1 MNVKNKSAKEVL
13 MLCVPA
19 LALMAFAIVAQY
31 LQPMIAQKHALEKAQ
46 LQQLIRHD
54 NTIALCNAL
63 ESQSKLRPKIIYKL
77 LTEGVNLNGNDGIGA
92 NAGIGGRVPLYI
104 AANYD
109 TPTVGW
115 LLGAGA
121 NPNGAYGYLPL
132 CQAAGNNDIPMMQL
146 LLDKGADPNFPTEH
160 GRTALT
166 CAIGGNH
173 LEAVRLLLHRGAEVN
188 LKDSDGQTVLDEL
201 QVAELNVKSHY
212 DYREVERLLKS
223 AGAKNYDKVK

>member
-31 LQPMIAQKHALEKAQ
+31 LQPIIAQKHALEKAQ
-46 LQQLIRHD
+46 LQQRIRHN

-77 LTEGVNLNGNDGIGA
+77 LAEGVNLNGN
-92 NAGIGGRVPLYI
+92 GGRVPLYI

-121 NPNGAYGYLPL
+121 NPNGAYGHLPL
-132 CQAAGNNDIPMMQL
+132 CQAAGNNDLPMMQL
-146 LLDKGADPNFPTEH
+146 LLDKGADPNFLTKDGH
-160 GRTALT
+160 TALT
-166 CAIGGNH
+166 CAAGGNH
-173 LEAVRLLLHRGAEVN
+173 LEAVRLLLHRGAKVN
-188 LKDSDGQTVLDEL
+188 LKDSDGQTVLDGL
-201 QVAELNVKSHY
+201 QVAELDVKSHY
-212 DYREVERLLKS
+212 DYREVERLLKL
-223 AGAKNYDKVK
+223 AGAKNYDRVK